1 MKLKKIA
8 SLALAGVMAVSMLAG
23 CNTVNNSG
31 DDTVVP
37 PAEDVTPAGYS
48 ATILDSTNAWTKS
61 LMTAEDSDMLEKAVE
76 AAASSVNEGDDIVAL
91 LAWTEGKI
99 KQPAI
104 ASMMNV
110 VFWGN
115 LAEDIEDDIWEIDNG
130 QSTGDARYALMC
142 VYNRALNDTQLNG
155 EIASVVNRAM
165 QNQNHP
171 KQIMRQQRKV
181 ANCNVLP
188 AQYEQK
194 LDEGCWSNLGDPLWA
209 AIVMVK
215 EGGLTPKVV
224 CALRNKDI
232 VAFGP
237 DEDEVYVSYR
247 RDDLASYTHDYTF
260 PLTPFGGR
268 YITLW
273 LQHLKNNMPTD
284 RTDGEKYLFSAD
296 DHGNVPLNASELH
309 KFIYCQLNRYIFG
322 YAGRVKLGAL
332 MISPS
337 VKLLHNTR
345 EKHIREDCRFG
356 TDTGA
361 INFLLHRSLVNQVQA
376 DHYRCFVDETGRRS
390 LWLRLCQTRHG
401 LPPET
406 PRRTRM
412 STIQRNGMIEL
423 HFPAK
428 ITDPGRDK
436 LITVSLEGLIAGEV
450 IVVKTRHGCYI
461 NTISQDGSTT
471 SFAGGT
477 TDSDDERAPGTP

>member
-1 MKLKKIA
+1 MPDPVEGQTQAEVMELTARSAANKLLQQYQSRIYGNMRMSGALGDITMAQALTLYA
-8 SLALAGVMAVSMLAG
+8 SDYLA
-23 CNTVNNSG
+23 
-31 DDTVVP
+31 DR
-37 PAEDVTPAGYS
+37 
-48 ATILDSTNAWTKS
+48 STNADTR
-61 LMTAEDSDMLEKAVE
+61 
-76 AAASSVNEGDDIVAL
+76 N
-91 LAWTEGKI
+91 
-99 KQPAI
+99 AI
-104 ASMMNV
+104 RN
-110 VFWGN
+110 
-115 LAEDIEDDIWEIDNG
+115 
-130 QSTGDARYALMC
+130 
-142 VYNRALNDTQLNG
+142 QLNKISAHLG
-155 EIASVVNRAM
+155 NKRLKDLKVKDLRDFVTTHKSGNGLVYIREFSGFLVNTAHRLGVEVPAKEVMDRYLRAM

-461 NTISQDGSTT
+461 NTINQDGSTT